1 MELFKEQ
8 VKRALKKYIREQ
20 LERTQVQRAGGAR
33 QPPAQQSNA
42 DLEQLIASLQA
53 SFAEVDKRKLQQSK
67 RDPSFRNNLNQIGNL
82 VDELQKLL
90 APVQ

>member
-33 QPPAQQSNA
+33 QPPPKQSNA

-67 RDPSFRNNLNQIGNL
+67 RDPSFRNNLNQIINL